1 MPNTDAAPVARKVLP
16 IIYVLDTSG
25 SMSGEKI
32 AKVNEAMNETF
43 DVLKEIS
50 ADNADAEV
58 KINVLSFSSGAEWI
72 YPSLISLED
81 YYWNDLNA
89 GGLTDIG
96 DALNEL
102 NDKLSRSSMLVSS
115 TGFCIPVIIFMSDG
129 APTDNWEKAL
139 LEINQ
144 TNKWFSH
151 ATKIAFAVGDDA
163 DKEVLGRVVGRLT
176 KDGNIVPNSEAVIQ
190 TKDVET
196 LKKLIKVVSTTASM
210 VNSKSRTTSADNNIA
225 KEIVEQAIVDV
236 QPSGKDALTPKPTP
250 APTDSFNKD
259 DAWDSGDDDS
269 TDWT

>member
-25 SMSGEKI
+25 SMAGEKI

-43 DVLKEIS
+43 DVLKEVS
-50 ADNADAEV
+50 ADNADAEI

-72 YPSLISLED
+72 YSSLISLED
-81 YYWNDLNA
+81 YYWNDLKA
-89 GGLTDIG
+89 GGLTDVG
-96 DALNEL
+96 DALKEL
-102 NDKLSRSSMLVSS
+102 NEKLSRSSMLVSS

-144 TNKWFSH
+144 NNKWFSH

-163 DKEVLGRVVGRLT
+163 DKDILAQVVGRL
-176 KDGNIVPNSEAVIQ
+176 KDGTIVPNTEAVIQ

-210 VNSKSRTTSADNNIA
+210 VNSKSRTTSAGDNIA

-236 QPSGKDALTPKPTP
+236 QPGGKDALTPKPAPSPSP
-250 APTDSFNKD
+250 ADSFNKE
-259 DAWDSGDDDS
+259 DAWDNDDS